1 MKKKILA
8 LILARSGS
16 KRIKNKNIK
25 LLQNKPLIN
34 WTIDLAVKSKVF
46 INIIVSSDSQKI
58 LKVVKKNNKDIITL
72 KRPLE
77 LALDKSSSEVAALH
91 AIKWYEKK
99 FSKIDYIALL
109 QPTSPFR
116 SLETINKGIEEI
128 TKPKINAVVSVKKS
142 KRKDQNNKKL
152 FYLTRNNFC
161 KQFKTKYLA
170 DNSYVINGSLYLIQK
185 NFFFSKLSF
194 SPPIFRPIIV
204 KSKKENIDIDTNEDW
219 LYAESFENS

>member
-1 MKKKILA
+1 M
-8 LILARSGS
+8 
-16 KRIKNKNIK
+16 
-25 LLQNKPLIN
+25 LLNG
-34 WTIDLAVKSKVF
+34 T
-46 INIIVSSDSQKI
+46 
-58 LKVVKKNNKDIITL
+58 
-72 KRPLE
+72 
-77 LALDKSSSEVAALH
+77 
-91 AIKWYEKK
+91 KK

-116 SLETINKGIEEI
+116 SLKTINKGIEEI

-185 NFFFSKLSF
+185 NFFL
-194 SPPIFRPIIV
+194 V
-204 KSKKENIDIDTNEDW
+204 N
-219 LYAESFENS
+219 